1 MTKFHWQNAPE
12 FHARLRQ
19 SQTVRLALALSS
31 GRIVRPI
38 WKKSLKGESWPFDLI
53 LNRLFGE
60 LIGHLDEY
68 NRYLFGFY
76 ELSDIYVHYYYI
88 RDDYP

>member
-1 MTKFHWQNAPE
+1 MPQNSTPDWGNHKRYASLWRSLVGEPP
-12 FHARLRQ
+12 
-19 SQTVRLALALSS
+19 
-31 GRIVRPI
+31 GRFG
-38 WKKSLKGESWPFDLI
+38 KKSLKGEFWPFDLI